1 MVPFE
6 ACSKLLGACGF
17 VESGIIRCSRRE
29 KTSRSVKVVRGES
42 ATRALKARVH
52 SFPKIFQWDEP
63 MDGK

>member
-17 VESGIIRCSRRE
+17 VESEIIPCGRRE
-29 KTSRSVKVVRGES
+29 KTSRIGKVVRGES
-42 ATRALKARVH
+42 VTWALKARVH
-52 SFPKIFQWDEP
+52 SFPKIFQWNEP

>member
-17 VESGIIRCSRRE
+17 VESEIIRCSRRE

-42 ATRALKARVH
+42 VTRALKTRVH